1 MVPFLLFILYL
12 YAMEIGYKIKKIRE
26 LKNYTQ
32 EHLAERLNMSLKGY
46 GKIERGEVDVS
57 FSRLTQIAEALG
69 LRVEDLVSFDEK
81 NVFNNCG
88 NNNTH
93 SYIQF
98 GCTTTE
104 AKLYEDK
111 IKLLEEKIM
120 LIQKLYGDE

>member
-1 MVPFLLFILYL
+1 MTT
-12 YAMEIGYKIKKIRE
+12 IGHKIKKVRE
-26 LKNYTQ
+26 LRNYTQ
-32 EHLAERLNMSLKGY
+32 EHLADKLSMSLKGY
-46 GKIERGEVDVS
+46 GKIERDEVDVP
-57 FSRLTQIAEALG
+57 FSRLEQISEALSV
-69 LRVEDLVSFDEK
+69 RVEDLVSFDEK

-120 LIQKLYGDE
+120 LVEKLNQKK